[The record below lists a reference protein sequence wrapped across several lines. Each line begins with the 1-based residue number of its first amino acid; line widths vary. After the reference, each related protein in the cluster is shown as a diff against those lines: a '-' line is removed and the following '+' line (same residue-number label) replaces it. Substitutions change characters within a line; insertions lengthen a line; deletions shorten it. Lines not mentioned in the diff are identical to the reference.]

1 MSCEQD
7 CHCYLCRELDGFL
20 PSIYCGMS
28 SSTDNFILKRP
39 TNADHVAR
47 HIMMKPQ
54 PLFRNRQSKPFQ
66 KKENKQSSMEGG
78 RNLALGIS
86 DIKMPI
92 IECWKNK
99 DSAAKKAECKDRAD
113 ELWSP
118 LCKSEWENSDEK
130 IQVRVTQENE
140 EARLGVK
147 LWKPCEL
154 LWNINGQ
161 SVRIE
166 NSKLIDDIAAVEGW
180 VAESREDLLDVKNVT
195 SEDAVV
201 VKKNEKAHPAG
212 TQQACGASKDKV
224 DTSNS
229 ADVWEGA
236 AKGYAAMWQ
245 IFFFSVPLFVSG
257 ILLI

>member
-20 PSIYCGMS
+20 PSISCGMS
-28 SSTDNFILKRP
+28 LSTDNFILKRP
-39 TNADHVAR
+39 ANADHVAK
-47 HIMMKPQ
+47 HLMMKPQ

-66 KKENKQSSMEGG
+66 KKEKTQSSVESD
-78 RNLALGIS
+78 RDFELGIS
-86 DIKMPI
+86 DIKMQI

-99 DSAAKKAECKDRAD
+99 DSAAKKAECKDRAH
-113 ELWSP
+113 ERWSP
-118 LCKSEWENSDEK
+118 LCKSEWENNNKK

-140 EARLGVK
+140 EVRLGVK

-180 VAESREDLLDVKNVT
+180 VADSREDLLDVKNVT
-195 SEDAVV
+195 SEGAVV

-212 TQQACGASKDKV
+212 SQQACGASKDKV
-224 DTSNS
+224 DISSS
-229 ADVWEGA
+229 AEVWEGA
-236 AKGYAAMWQ
+236 VKGYATMWQ
-245 IFFFSVPLFVSG
+245 ISSFLSRY
-257 ILLI
+257 LLVRHY